1 MADHPMVY
9 AYLDAEWHSH
19 RVIVGGFFADE
30 DDSINFQEWIWR
42 IRIPVS
48 VVCVRQMY
56 ACPVYDWPVNRPMDT
71 PDCDTRHGQVTLRL
85 MQRQW
90 PRYMFALIATFINF
104 DEWWLE
110 SMIE

>member
-1 MADHPMVY
+1 MANHKSGTPASKSIEACEDIL
-9 AYLDAEWHSH
+9 AN
-19 RVIVGGFFADE
+19 E
-30 DDSINFQEWIWR
+30 DDFMDFQEWIWR
-42 IRIPVS
+42 IPEGVS
-48 VVCVRQMY
+48 QIY